1 MTYPYPPPKNIPTL
15 VPWSH
20 IRSFLDC
27 LLSCKPQ
34 RREPKP
40 RPRTCLVPN
49 HHMLP
54 CLCSSRAVR
63 ASGFDTRARGGA
75 LGCDVCRKGG
85 VERLG
90 ARDKGVPV
98 ALDVGGGA
106 QPRRRRAQ
114 RRHPHVVC
122 RVVTGRARVLEELS
136 ANRTQQGANSSV
148 PNSAARM
155 RAHGNQ
161 RTSIVLVELLPW
173 TSETENWRG
182 HSLGARESDTEGGW
196 PMPGSRVGRGSWLA
210 LKWKGVG

>member
-136 ANRTQQGANSSV
+136 ANRTQRV
-148 PNSAARM
+148 PTAACRTAP
-155 RAHGNQ
+155 RACAHTGTNAHRLFLLSCCLGRARLKTGEVTHSGHG
-161 RTSIVLVELLPW
+161 RAT
-173 TSETENWRG
+173 RK
-182 HSLGARESDTEGGW
+182 GGGQC
-196 PMPGSRVGRGSWLA
+196 PGPG
-210 LKWKGVG
+210 